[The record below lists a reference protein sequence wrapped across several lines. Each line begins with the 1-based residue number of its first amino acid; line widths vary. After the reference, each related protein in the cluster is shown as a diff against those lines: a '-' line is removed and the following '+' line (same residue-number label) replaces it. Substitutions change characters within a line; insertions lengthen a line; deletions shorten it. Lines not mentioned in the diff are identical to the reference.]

1 MMDPKRIRLV
11 AIAAGIPIVLV
22 ALISFAGGGGGKK
35 DGGPVVVVTNTGGSD
50 GTARPTGTAMG
61 LTLEEL
67 LKNPGNAPG
76 TGRAVVTPTLPPANP
91 KEIADLM
98 DKGERSYMSGDLA
111 TARGFYDRATRLD
124 PKCERCKQ
132 KLELLEKQMLR
143 EIQDAFRT
151 GEGYLKDGRWD
162 QAIWSLE
169 RVFALD
175 PDPKS
180 QFHENA
186 RTLVEQAKQKKA
198 ENSR

>member
-1 MMDPKRIRLV
+1 MDPKRIRLV
-11 AIAAGIPIVLV
+11 ALAAGIPIVLV
-22 ALISFAGGGGGKK
+22 ALISLAGGGGDEKA
-35 DGGPVVVVTNTGGSD
+35 GGGAVVVVTSGGNGGAS
-50 GTARPTGTAMG
+50 ARPTQTAMG

-76 TGRAVVTPTLPPANP
+76 TGKAVVTPTLPPPNP

-111 TARGFYDRATRLD
+111 TARGYYDRAARLD
-124 PKCERCKQ
+124 PKCERCAQ
-132 KLELLEKQMLR
+132 KLDVLEKQMLR
-143 EIQDAFRT
+143 EIQEAFRT

-186 RTLVEQAKQKKA
+186 RTLIEEAKTKKA
-198 ENSR
+198 ENRR